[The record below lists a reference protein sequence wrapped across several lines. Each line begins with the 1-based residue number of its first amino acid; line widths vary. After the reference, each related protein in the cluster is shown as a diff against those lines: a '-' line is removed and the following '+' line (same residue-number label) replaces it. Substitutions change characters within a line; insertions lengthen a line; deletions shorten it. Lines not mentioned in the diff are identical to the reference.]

1 MNEERDQRLVDACL
15 KGDTKAFEQIV
26 LSYQKPLYTA
36 AYRIVEDQDEAED
49 VLQNAF
55 IKAYENLGTYKKSH
69 KLFSWLY
76 RITLNEALNTIHAK
90 KRFEGLSGDYKSGE
104 KTGDEVFQESELSHA
119 LDSALRELKLDY
131 RLVIILNHFHDR
143 SYTEMS
149 YILNI
154 PVKTVKS
161 RLFTARNML
170 RELLVHNK

>member
-1 MNEERDQRLVDACL
+1 M
-15 KGDTKAFEQIV
+15 KAFEQIV
-26 LSYQKPLYTA
+26 LAYQKPLYTA
-36 AYRIVEDQDEAED
+36 AYKIVEDQDEAED

-55 IKAYENLGTYKKSH
+55 IKAFENLRSYKKSY

-76 RITLNEALNTIHAK
+76 RITLNEALNTLHSK
-90 KRFEGLSGDYKSGE
+90 KRFEGLSGEYQSGEKSGE
-104 KTGDEVFQESELSHA
+104 EVVHESELSRA
-119 LDSALRELKLDY
+119 LDSALRELKLEY

-143 SYTEMS
+143 SYSEMS

>member
-15 KGDTKAFEQIV
+15 KGNTKAFEEIV
-26 LSYQKPLYTA
+26 LNYQKPLYTA

-55 IKAYENLGTYKKSH
+55 IKAYENLGTYKKSY

-76 RITLNEALNTIHAK
+76 RITLNEALNSLHGK
-90 KRFEGLSGDYKSGE
+90 KRFEGLSGDYQSGE
-104 KTGDEVFQESELSHA
+104 KRGDEVVQENELSHA

-170 RELLVHNK
+170 RELLVHNR

>member
-1 MNEERDQRLVDACL
+1 
-15 KGDTKAFEQIV
+15 
-26 LSYQKPLYTA
+26 
-36 AYRIVEDQDEAED
+36 
-49 VLQNAF
+49 
-55 IKAYENLGTYKKSH
+55 
-69 KLFSWLY
+69 
-76 RITLNEALNTIHAK
+76 LNEALNAAHSK
-90 KRFEGLSGDYKSGE
+90 RRFEGLSGEYQSGE
-104 KTGDEVFQESELSHA
+104 KTGDELLQESELSGA

-161 RLFTARNML
+161 RLFSARNML

>member
-1 MNEERDQRLVDACL
+1 
-15 KGDTKAFEQIV
+15 
-26 LSYQKPLYTA
+26 
-36 AYRIVEDQDEAED
+36 
-49 VLQNAF
+49 
-55 IKAYENLGTYKKSH
+55 
-69 KLFSWLY
+69 
-76 RITLNEALNTIHAK
+76 LNEALNTIHSK
-90 KRFEGLSGDYKSGE
+90 KRFEGLSGDYQSDE
-104 KTGDEVFQESELSHA
+104 KTGDDVVQESELSHA

-170 RELLVHNK
+170 RELLVHNR